1 MNEIICQAIQEK
13 RLLSFSYK
21 GHNRVAEPH
30 THGVSTANNECLRC
44 YQVSGGSVSGKV
56 PDWKMMTTNKING
69 LSITDIHLTIHV
81 MVIKKMIVAW
91 TEYIANCNGC
101 KHSANWFHVYI

>member
-13 RLLSFSYK
+13 RLLSFTYK
-21 GHNRVAEPH
+21 GHNRVVEPH

-56 PDWKMMTTNKING
+56 PDWKMMTTNNING
-69 LSITDIHLTIHV
+69 LLITDDTFDNPRDGYRKNDSGMDRIYCEL
-81 MVIKKMIVAW
+81 
-91 TEYIANCNGC
+91 
-101 KHSANWFHVYI
+101 